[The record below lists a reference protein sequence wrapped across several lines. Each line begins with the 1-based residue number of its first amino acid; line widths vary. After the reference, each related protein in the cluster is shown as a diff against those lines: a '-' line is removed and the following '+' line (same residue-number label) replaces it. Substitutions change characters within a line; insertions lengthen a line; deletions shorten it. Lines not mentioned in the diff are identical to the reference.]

1 MRELKVIDVD
11 HSTLIVAHPDGEEFR
26 VPIDAS
32 TMTRLRGARTE
43 AVAVRVSPKDVQAH
57 IRAGM
62 SAAEVSEL
70 TGASLDFIAR
80 FEGPVL
86 AEREFIINS
95 ALAIQTQASVD
106 LETGDTSS
114 AFGALINSR
123 LRELGASGER
133 WASWKEADGT
143 WVVKLEF
150 EAATID
156 HDARWSFE
164 PRKHALSPL
173 NSDASTLSQ
182 KGDLT
187 SGIIPRLRAV
197 PGQTGDVSP
206 DVVGAAAPQNNVLA
220 TVSHLEFA
228 TPPQEANFHEASGH
242 LANSIESTSSA
253 SVADEFTYET
263 NVFVGMADLFSTT
276 DVNVRAPDTSDN
288 QTGTSPTADL
298 LEALRRRRGE
308 RETTPAWLRDENASR
323 EVARNGTAEIPEQSF
338 ASPANTTSSVTGPQ
352 PFFPQLPVTP
362 PVSAKAETRDGTGRT
377 GSHAKRERTSMPSW
391 DEIVF
396 GTRAEEDPQ

>member
-1 MRELKVIDVD
+1 MRELRIIDVD

-26 VPIDAS
+26 VLIDGSA
-32 TMTRLRGARTE
+32 MTRLRGARTE
-43 AVAVRVSPKDVQAH
+43 SVPARVSPKDVQSH
-57 IRAGM
+57 IRAGL
-62 SAAEVSEL
+62 SAEEVSAL

-95 ALAIQTQASVD
+95 ALAIETQARVNLD
-106 LETGDTSS
+106 TGDTSS
-114 AFGALINSR
+114 AFGALITSR
-123 LRELGASGER
+123 IRELGATGER

-150 EAATID
+150 EAATIG

-173 NSDASTLSQ
+173 NSDAATLSQ

-187 SGIIPRLRAV
+187 TGIIPRLRAV
-197 PGQTGDVSP
+197 PGQTGDVTQ
-206 DVVGAAAPQNNVLA
+206 DVTAGRASQSDVLA
-220 TVSHLEFA
+220 TVSHLEFP
-228 TPPQEANFHEASGH
+228 TSEH
-242 LANSIESTSSA
+242 LSPSQPETAHESTIHESTARA
-253 SVADEFTYET
+253 SVSDEFTYET

-276 DVNVRAPDTSDN
+276 DVNVRAPDSSEN

-308 RETTPAWLRDENASR
+308 RETTPAWLRDENFSGD
-323 EVARNGTAEIPEQSF
+323 VARGISDDG
-338 ASPANTTSSVTGPQ
+338 TSSPTDAQTSPSGPQ
-352 PFFPQLPVTP
+352 PFFSQLPAVP
-362 PVSAKAETRDGTGRT
+362 PVSAKGEVRDGTQRT

>member
-1 MRELKVIDVD
+1 MRELKIIDVD
-11 HSTLIVAHPDGEEFR
+11 NSTLIVAHPDGEEFR
-26 VPIDAS
+26 VPVDAVALH
-32 TMTRLRGARTE
+32 RLRGARSETE
-43 AVAVRVSPKDVQAH
+43 TVRVSPKDVQAH

-62 SAAEVSEL
+62 SSEEVAAL

-95 ALAIQTQASVD
+95 ALAVETQATVD

-114 AFGALINSR
+114 AFGALIRSR
-123 LRELGASGER
+123 LREVGASGER
-133 WASWKEADGT
+133 WASWKEADGS
-143 WVVKLEF
+143 WVVKLSF

-182 KGDLT
+182 KGDMT
-187 SGIIPRLRAV
+187 TGIIPRLRAV
-197 PGQTGDVSP
+197 PGDSGIVAHTNLFTDTEHRDS
-206 DVVGAAAPQNNVLA
+206 ALA

-228 TPPQEANFHEASGH
+228 VTTTEVSAVEPPAANDA
-242 LANSIESTSSA
+242 T
-253 SVADEFTYET
+253 DEFTYET
-263 NVFVGMADLFSTT
+263 NVFVGVADLFSTSPV
-276 DVNVRAPDTSDN
+276 DVREESIHA
-288 QTGTSPTADL
+288 TGTSPTADL

-308 RETTPAWLRDENASR
+308 RESTPAWLLRDER
-323 EVARNGTAEIPEQSF
+323 ESTAADVATSPSSDVPDTAGSIPPAEEK
-338 ASPANTTSSVTGPQ
+338 SPSVGIQ
-352 PFFPQLPVTP
+352 
-362 PVSAKAETRDGTGRT
+362 RT
-377 GSHAKRERTSMPSW
+377 GSHAKRERATMPSW

-396 GTRAEEDPQ
+396 GTRSEEDTL